1 MVYCNN
7 YECKN
12 CKGGT
17 CALPFISVID
27 DSCVSYRRRIYTD
40 WTKLVNY
47 NKAVVLGGEKRG

>member
-7 YECKN
+7 NDCKN

-17 CALPFISVID
+17 CALPFVSIID

-40 WTKLVNY
+40 WRKLVNY
-47 NKAVVLGGEKRG
+47 NKAVVLGRLVS